1 MSIRDYK
8 ITDAQIKEKGVIAS
22 PDTLNGTAAEN
33 KSVFDRLT
41 REIVAP
47 QFNAIVDTF
56 ADMEET
62 THIWSSQEDNRQL
75 AEADRGLAEAQRRR
89 AEADRVAAETARAQ
103 AEAARTEA
111 ENKRRQSASE
121 MSQLHSSVIAHENER
136 IAWESGREE
145 AENQRQQAET
155 ARAEAE
161 TARAEAETARAQAEA
176 ARTQVETA
184 RVEAEKAR
192 AEAESKRV
200 QDASAMNQMG
210 AALKANEADRVAQ
223 ENARRIAENQRQEAE
238 DARDGAENDRMEAE
252 QGRIGEEEYRAS
264 LEKERVRFENGRKRN
279 EDGRVLAETARVE
292 AETAR
297 SQAETERKQA
307 EAARAEAESERD
319 DAENYRMNAEQERA
333 DEEENRVHSE
343 SARVR
348 AENQRIQAENERQSL
363 KKSLE
368 QLEGKLETAEDKRV
382 QAEAGRVLAE
392 TTRAEAETARVEA
405 EKARAAKDAER
416 DGKIGAIADGLQ
428 TTQQTVAALADRLD
442 VLDVLFKFPR
452 TGKVYTVKIPKFAT
466 NQTTVC
472 EKLDDNVGLV
482 CEPSTDT
489 VEGQDDYAD
498 IPLFRWYNCN
508 YLRDSKGHAYPTAI
522 EGISEDYATTGT
534 VDVGVIQMAPYIKWE
549 DTDDYNILS
558 ITDTPREGYRLWC
571 EAASDGKDYPYV
583 IHSKYFSGI
592 AEDGLPRSQPN
603 LTPDLL
609 NSYLNMIDKYFK
621 KGDGYFGARE
631 ARNTWQIIFTLIKY
645 SAKSSQTVFAG
656 CVDYNRQYS
665 ASIQREDKLT
675 YFPLTKAQADGIL
688 VGSCVSVGYGSNN
701 NGAINN
707 DRNISTVHKY
717 ADAVRVLRIEAL
729 DDANA
734 AVYLDIEDGF
744 NTVPIAL
751 TDTLSAPITLSTM
764 PWHSG
769 STDAVIG
776 HHDGSP
782 TSNTN
787 GLYPYRVQ
795 GVEYAVGGYFLASDI
810 IMDIQSDCSKNVLC
824 APPEAKR
831 LTDSAQAVKNYRLI
845 GNIPGNAGTDYW
857 IGDIALDIDSGVSYP
872 CSIGSGDRTGVGDR
886 AWIGGT
892 STAGQREYLRGGF
905 LWTGFSAGSSF
916 LSCRGGL
923 NGAFWYGLAAD

>member
-1 MSIRDYK
+1 MAISDYK
-8 ITDAQIKEKGVIAS
+8 ITAEDIAKYGCVS
-22 PDTLNGTAAEN
+22 LPDTLAGNAQENKAKFDRLVRECVANAVNAVIDHMVLVENEAQDWADAEALRVRAEATRVAAEN
-33 KSVFDRLT
+33 LRVQAENNRADA
-41 REIVAP
+41 EIA
-47 QFNAIVDTF
+47 
-56 ADMEET
+56 
-62 THIWSSQEDNRQL
+62 
-75 AEADRGLAEAQRRR
+75 R
-89 AEADRVAAETARAQ
+89 AAAETARALSEHMREQ
-103 AEAARTEA
+103 AEAARVKAESARDGA
-111 ENKRRQSASE
+111 ENDRINAEQERVDEEENRNNAELQRVRFENARQNA
-121 MSQLHSSVIAHENER
+121 ENER
-136 IAWESGREE
+136 NALKTALVQLGGKLEE
-145 AENQRQQAET
+145 AEAKRVQTEAGRVLAET
-155 ARAEAE
+155 NRVEAE
-161 TARAEAETARAQAEA
+161 TARAEAETARVNAEEQRVDA
-176 ARTQVETA
+176 ETA
-184 RVEAEKAR
+184 RDDAE
-192 AEAESKRV
+192 ES
-200 QDASAMNQMG
+200 
-210 AALKANEADRVAQ
+210 
-223 ENARRIAENQRQEAE
+223 
-238 DARDGAENDRMEAE
+238 RMSAE
-252 QGRIGEEEYRAS
+252 QERFNEEEYRQTI
-264 LEKERVRFENGRKRN
+264 EKERVRLESGRQYE
-279 EDGRVLAETARVE
+279 EDKRVLAET
-292 AETAR
+292 
-297 SQAETERKQA
+297 
-307 EAARAEAESERD
+307 
-319 DAENYRMNAEQERA
+319 
-333 DEEENRVHSE
+333 
-343 SARVR
+343 
-348 AENQRIQAENERQSL
+348 
-363 KKSLE
+363 
-368 QLEGKLETAEDKRV
+368 KRV
-382 QAEAGRVLAE
+382 
-392 TTRAEAETARVEA
+392 EAETARVEA
-405 EKARAAKDAER
+405 EKKRAAKDAER
-416 DGKIGAIADGLQ
+416 DGKISTIANGLQ

-452 TGKVYTVKIPKFAT
+452 TGKVYTVKIPKFAA
-466 NQTTVC
+466 NPATVC

-522 EGISEDYATTGT
+522 EGISEDYATTGN

-549 DTDDYNILS
+549 DADDYNILS

-603 LTPDLL
+603 LTPDRL

-656 CVDYNRQYS
+656 CTNYNRQYS
-665 ASIQREDKLT
+665 ASIQRDDKLT

-688 VGSCVSVGYGSNN
+688 VGSRVSVGYGSNN

-707 DRNISTVHKY
+707 DRGISTIHKY

-729 DDANA
+729 DDANS

-751 TDTLSAPITLSTM
+751 TDTLSAPIMLSTM

-795 GVEYAVGGYFLASDI
+795 GVEYAVGGYFVASDVV
-810 IMDIQSDCSKNVLC
+810 MDIQSDCSKNVLV
-824 APPEAKR
+824 APPEVKR
-831 LTDSAQAVKNYRLI
+831 LTDAAQAVQNYRLI
-845 GNIPGNAGTDYW
+845 SNIPGNAGADYW
-857 IGDIALDIDSGVSYP
+857 IGDFALDLDSGVSYP
-872 CSIGSGDRTGVGDR
+872 STIGSGDRTGTGDR

-892 STAGQREYLRGGF
+892 STAGQREYLRGGN
-905 LWTGFSAGSSF
+905 LWDGSDAGSSF
-916 LSCRGGL
+916 LACWSRL
-923 NGAFWYGLAAD
+923 DRVNWYCLAAD

>member
-1 MSIRDYK
+1 MAISDYK
-8 ITDAQIKEKGVIAS
+8 ITAEDIAKYGCVS
-22 PDTLNGTAAEN
+22 LPDTLTGNAQEN
-33 KSVFDRLT
+33 KAKFDRLV
-41 REIVAP
+41 RECVANAVNAVIDHMVIVENEA
-47 QFNAIVDTF
+47 QD
-56 ADMEET
+56 
-62 THIWSSQEDNRQL
+62 WSEAEDNRQL

-89 AEADRVAAETARAQ
+89 AEADRVAAESAREK
-103 AEAARTEA
+103 AEAARAEA

-145 AENQRQQAET
+145 AENQRQ
-155 ARAEAE
+155 
-161 TARAEAETARAQAEA
+161 EAETARAQAEA
-176 ARTQVETA
+176 ARAQVETA
-184 RVEAEKAR
+184 RAQAEASR

-200 QDASAMNQMG
+200 QDASAMIQMG
-210 AALKANEADRVAQ
+210 NTLKSNEADRVAQ

-252 QGRIGEEEYRAS
+252 QGRISEEEYRQS
-264 LEKERVRFENGRKRN
+264 IEQERVRFENGRRYE
-279 EDGRVLAETARVE
+279 EDKRVLAETKRAEVETARVE
-292 AETAR
+292 SETA
-297 SQAETERKQA
+297 RKQA

-348 AENQRIQAENERQSL
+348 AENQRMQAENERQSL
-363 KKSLE
+363 KTALE

-392 TTRAEAETARVEA
+392 TTRADAETARVEA

-416 DGKIGAIADGLQ
+416 DGKISAIADGLQ

-522 EGISEDYATTGT
+522 EGISEDYATTGS
-534 VDVGVIQMAPYIKWE
+534 VDVGVIQMAPYIKWV
-549 DTDDYNILS
+549 DTDDYAVLS

-603 LTPDLL
+603 LKPKRA
-609 NSYLNMIDKYFK
+609 NSYQNLITEYAK

-631 ARNTWQIIFTLIKY
+631 ARNTWQIIFDLIKY
-645 SAKSSQTVFAG
+645 AAKSSQTVSAG
-656 CVDYNRQYS
+656 CTSYNYQFA

-675 YFPLTKAQADGIL
+675 YFPLTKAQAANIL
-688 VGSCVSVGYGSNN
+688 VGSYVSVGYGGNN

-707 DRNISTVHKY
+707 DRGLSTIHKY
-717 ADAVRVLRIEAL
+717 ADDVRVLRIEAL
-729 DDANA
+729 DDANS

-751 TDTLSAPITLSTM
+751 TDTLSAPIMLSTM
-764 PWHSG
+764 SWHSG

-776 HHDGSP
+776 HHDGSL
-782 TSNTN
+782 TSNTD
-787 GLYPYRVQ
+787 GKHPYRVQ
-795 GVEYAVGGYFLASDI
+795 GLEYAVGGYFVASDVV
-810 IMDIQSDCSKNVLC
+810 MDIQSDCSKNVLC

-831 LTDSAQAVKNYRLI
+831 LTDATQAVQNYRLI

-857 IGDIALDIDSGVSYP
+857 IGDIALDLDSGVSYP

-886 AWIGGT
+886 IWIGGT
-892 STAGQREYLRGGF
+892 ATSGQREYLRGGS
-905 LWTGFSAGSSF
+905 LGVGSYAGSSF
-916 LSCRGGL
+916 LNCWYWL
-923 NGAFWYGLAAD
+923 DGAGWFCLAAD